1 MRFLNHILFIL
12 CHFKISYLISVNENQ
27 RPNLDE
33 LEEGAKARHDMNANT
48 TKDAH
53 DNLAY
58 ESNSEDGYNTFIT
71 VQ

>member
-1 MRFLNHILFIL
+1 M
-12 CHFKISYLISVNENQ
+12 NENQ

>member
-1 MRFLNHILFIL
+1 MTE
-12 CHFKISYLISVNENQ
+12 SQ